1 MNFLVSLI
9 LGVGWLVV
17 AFINIGNHAHWAM
30 ILLDLALC
38 VFFLYKAY
46 RKISLAVRE
55 DMEEEKRQSKSKK
68 K

>member
-17 AFINIGNHAHWAM
+17 AFINIGNHAHWGM
-30 ILLDLALC
+30 ILLNFILAA
-38 VFFLYKAY
+38 VFLFSAV
-46 RKISLAVRE
+46 RKISRAAKE
-55 DMEEEKRQSKSKK
+55 EQEEETERGKK

>member
-30 ILLDLALC
+30 ILLNFVLGA
-38 VFFLYKAY
+38 FFLYRAY
-46 RKISLAVRE
+46 RRISQAVRE
-55 DMEEEKRQSKSKK
+55 DMEEEERTKK
-68 K
+68 KKK

>member
-30 ILLDLALC
+30 ILLNFVRGA
-38 VFFLYKAY
+38 FFLYRAY
-46 RKISLAVRE
+46 RRSSQAVRE
-55 DMEEEKRQSKSKK
+55 DMEEEERTKK
-68 K
+68 KKK